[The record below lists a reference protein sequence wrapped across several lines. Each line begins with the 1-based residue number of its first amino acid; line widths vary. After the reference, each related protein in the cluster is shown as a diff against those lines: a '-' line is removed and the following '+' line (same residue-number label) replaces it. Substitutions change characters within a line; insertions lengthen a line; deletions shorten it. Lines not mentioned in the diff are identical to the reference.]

1 MIKNIVFDM
10 GGVLIFDNS
19 MDFFSRYV
27 ADQADR
33 ELLDRELF
41 FSAEWKNGW
50 DKGTMTTDQVI
61 ESVCKRLPQ
70 RLHPVVR
77 QVMENWNMEPRAIPG
92 IEGLIRALKKSGW
105 GIYLLSNTASA
116 FYQYCSKLPAIE
128 CFDGRFISA
137 DYHLLKPHREIF
149 EKFIQVFGLV
159 PGECYFIDDRKE
171 NVEGALAAG
180 WGGAFVFTADCS
192 GDCAALGAALEDAL
206 KPVLDT

>member
-10 GGVLIFDNS
+10 GGVLVFDNS

-27 ADQADR
+27 ADQTDL

-41 FSAEWKNGW
+41 FSPEWKNGW

-70 RLHPVVR
+70 RLHMAVR

-92 IEGLIRALKKSGW
+92 IESLIRALKESGR
-105 GIYLLSNTASA
+105 GVYLLSNTAAA
-116 FYQYCSKLPAIE
+116 FYQYCHKLPAIE
-128 CFDGRFISA
+128 CFDGKFISA

-149 EKFIQVFGLV
+149 EKFILVFGLV
-159 PGECYFIDDRKE
+159 PEECYFIDDRKE
-171 NVEGALAAG
+171 NVEGALASG
-180 WGGAFVFTADCS
+180 WGGGFVFS
-192 GDCAALGAALEDAL
+192 GESAALEEAL
-206 KPVLDT
+206 KSVLGTL